1 MLWHKVICSIIDD
14 SVVKEI
20 QKLFVAFFW
29 QKKHWLPNYDIYLSI
44 DDGGQGLID
53 IDSRIKAFRL

>member
-29 QKKHWLPNYDIYLSI
+29 QKNTSCQNTIYI
-44 DDGGQGLID
+44 Y
-53 IDSRIKAFRL
+53 RLMMVVRV